1 MYNHVFVDFD
11 SAVASLVTCSNDHAV
26 ACFPL
31 LEYVAHSL
39 KEPRFYQMYSYCDV
53 IDINYDTDVSACVDA
68 QGIEFDRFKAR
79 LCYSMQA
86 SDVTSVPQLCR

>member
-1 MYNHVFVDFD
+1 M
-11 SAVASLVTCSNDHAV
+11 ASLVTCSNDHAV

-53 IDINYDTDVSACVDA
+53 IDINYDTDVSACVDDV
-68 QGIEFDRFKAR
+68 GIEFDRFKAR